1 MKECEKMENLS
12 NRLVKKSIEAFV
24 MGIEIYNKPT
34 IHYRIEGFSFFA
46 INAWELMLKAELLN
60 RGESIYYKD
69 DPDRTLS
76 VSNVIAK
83 IYTDKNTRIRLNL
96 EKIIDLRNIST
107 HYITEDYEFKYA
119 PLFQACVLNFV
130 TEINR
135 FHSINMTDYIPQNF
149 LTISASYE
157 PLTNEQIQLKY
168 PPEIA
173 EKFITQAN
181 EIDVLSQEYD
191 SDRFSINI
199 KQNLYITKKKGEA
212 DFTVRVDRSSGNGVA
227 FIKDL
232 KDPSDTHKYSYNNV
246 IKAVQTR
253 LTKKNIKLGYSSGF
267 NQYVLNLVIDFY
279 NIKQDS
285 KYAYKHVIGKQHSY
299 TYSQQFVEFIVKQIE
314 NNPTTFVQSLK
325 AKK

>member
-1 MKECEKMENLS
+1 MENLS

-212 DFTVRVDRSSGNGVA
+212 DFTVRVDRSSSNGVA

-279 NIKQDS
+279 NIKQNS
-285 KYAYKHVIGKQHSY
+285 NYAYQHVIGKQHSY

-325 AKK
+325 SKK

>member
-1 MKECEKMENLS
+1 MENLS

-173 EKFITQAN
+173 QKFITQAN

-212 DFTVRVDRSSGNGVA
+212 DFTVRVDRSSSNGVA

-279 NIKQDS
+279 NIKQNS
-285 KYAYKHVIGKQHSY
+285 KYAYQHVIGRQHSY

-325 AKK
+325 VKK